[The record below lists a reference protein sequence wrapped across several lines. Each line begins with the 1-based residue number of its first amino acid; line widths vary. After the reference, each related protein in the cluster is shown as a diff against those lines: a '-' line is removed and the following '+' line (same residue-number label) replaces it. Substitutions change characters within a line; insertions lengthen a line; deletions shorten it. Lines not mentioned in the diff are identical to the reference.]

1 MDSAISNTVRAGDI
15 WLRDSSDGFR
25 FETNTTSAW
34 DNELKFAAAES
45 VRTSII
51 VLASFNAAAAFAT
64 ATGIFWKSWMTARRC
79 DPKWNPRS
87 SWLTVIGPAELFPFA
102 LSCGIS
108 IQGVIFAI
116 SQSRGLEALMILGCT
131 KTSQIMLPAFFI
143 TPYMQVAFGLEL
155 SLRALK
161 RRSFQPRW
169 KWNTLICVAAV
180 VVGLLVTFL
189 VTFAVRPPNFCFACL
204 VWFLQHYKLACFGI
218 LVAAVVILLV
228 QAVII
233 SVRLLKATN
242 IGPTE
247 RTEASRMVYFLVVA
261 VITNA
266 LLIPFFF
273 SLSFGQADSDRTLQT
288 SMVAAV
294 VVNISGLLTCS
305 LYLFLR
311 SSRTSTIGCSDW
323 DGMETRTLEKGFW
336 DGGSS
341 NFDFGLQIAQP
352 LVPAQH
358 RRSENSQT
366 IVLETPDMGRGLETP
381 VSGGNIHVPSLGIIC
396 PPTNFPQSPQP
407 AQVSTKSTLKAFTKS
422 WYNKIPGAGE
432 PLMPKSNFLL
442 PTTTYAPPPPVDDME
457 TGSTDNLL
465 APPAMHDRGQLHRQR
480 GSSVL
485 SSATVQIGLRLSNVG
500 DMPPVTS
507 TFPEDLVKVHDLDC
521 PNTPVGLNLRKPS
534 PLGITVITLPDEE
547 AIEEQRNK
555 QLPPVPAGRARDE
568 ERDEERDEVLTL
580 SPDVYSP
587 PGQRM
592 NHYRTGSRSSHRSK
606 TPSVSSRAP
615 HSRNGSRV
623 GSEVIK
629 EDWI

>member
-1 MDSAISNTVRAGDI
+1 MDSANWNLERAEDI
-15 WLRDSSDGFR
+15 RLRDSSDGFR

-51 VLASFNAAAAFAT
+51 VLASFNAFAAFVT
-64 ATGIFWKSWMTARRC
+64 AAGIFWKSWMTAKRC
-79 DPKWNPRS
+79 DPKWNPRT
-87 SWLTVIGPAELFPFA
+87 SWLRVIGPAELFPFA
-102 LSCGIS
+102 LSCGIAV
-108 IQGVIFAI
+108 QGIVFTI
-116 SQSRGLEALMILGCT
+116 SQAKGLEALMILGCT
-131 KTSQIMLPAFFI
+131 KTSQLMLPAFFI
-143 TPYMQVAFGLEL
+143 TPYMQMAFGSEL

-161 RRSFQPRW
+161 RRPFQPRW
-169 KWNTLICVAAV
+169 KWNTLICIAAV
-180 VVGLLVTFL
+180 GVGLLVTFL

-204 VWFLQHYKLACFGI
+204 LWFLQHYKLACFGI
-218 LVAAVVILLV
+218 LIAAVAILFIQV
-228 QAVII
+228 VII

-242 IGPTE
+242 IGPAE

-261 VITNA
+261 VVTNA

-294 VVNISGLLTCS
+294 VVNLSGLLTGS

-323 DGMETRTLEKGFW
+323 DGMETRNYEKGFW

-352 LVPAQH
+352 LAAPPSQH
-358 RRSENSQT
+358 RRSDNGET
-366 IVLETPDMGRGLETP
+366 IVLETPDMGRGFETP

-396 PPTNFPQSPQP
+396 PPTNLPQSPEP

-422 WYNKIPGAGE
+422 WYSKIPGAGE
-432 PLMPKSNFLL
+432 PLMPKSHFLL
-442 PTTTYAPPPPVDDME
+442 PTTTYAPPPPLDDMAM
-457 TGSTDNLL
+457 GSTDNLL
-465 APPAMHDRGQLHRQR
+465 APPAMHDPMQMHHQR
-480 GSSVL
+480 GSSML

-500 DMPPVTS
+500 DIPPPTS
-507 TFPEDLVKVHDLDC
+507 TFPEDLAKVHDLDC
-521 PNTPVGLNLRKPS
+521 PDTPMALNPLGLNSKKPS

-555 QLPPVPAGRARDE
+555 QLPPVPARGT
-568 ERDEERDEVLTL
+568 RDEERDEVMTL

-587 PGQRM
+587 PSRSIS
-592 NHYRTGSRSSHRSK
+592 HYRTGSKSSHKSK
-606 TPSVSSRAP
+606 TSAF
-615 HSRNGSRV
+615 
-623 GSEVIK
+623 
-629 EDWI
+629 DFTAFDD